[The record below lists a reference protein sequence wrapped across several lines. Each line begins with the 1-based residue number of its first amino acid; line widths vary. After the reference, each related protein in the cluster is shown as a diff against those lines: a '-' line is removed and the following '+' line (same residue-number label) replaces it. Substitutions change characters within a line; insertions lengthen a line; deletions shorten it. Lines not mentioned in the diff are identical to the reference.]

1 MKGMIGSPEVAR
13 RLAVVSMF
21 ALAFAILFVGGR
33 DALADEE
40 SPQPAPSSE
49 VVTPPVAVPPA
60 EPAPPPPATSE
71 PVAPEAPAPAV
82 PPPAAATN
90 ELVAPETPAPAA
102 PPPAAPTSEAVAP
115 AVPAPAAPAPT
126 AETPEKVTRMKPILV
141 TGSNIPSLEE
151 QPVAPVLRID
161 KEMIDRSGAQTV
173 SEVLR
178 RIPQNNGN
186 QSFSEKGSSASFTPG
201 TAAIALRG
209 FGPQQT
215 LVLVNGRRV
224 SSSPF
229 GDNFGGVQ
237 ASFVDLNTIPVAAVE
252 RVEILKAGGSAI
264 YGSDAIA
271 GVVNVILRSD
281 YDGMEI
287 SSEYGQAARSDIGQ
301 QSHSL
306 VAGLTSGKAQMMIF
320 LDYFQQNSSF
330 LRDRPISKSFA
341 FISSNGGQA
350 TFVDPRP
357 GSPTEG
363 QRLYVPPGG
372 APGGAGD
379 LTTTP
384 TTGIGPTVNEFNT
397 NIKIVDSPET
407 QRYGGYTTFTY
418 DITDTLQFFVEAAYR
433 NIQTTFEVN
442 PTPIVG
448 DQEGWAI
455 GPNNPYNPFP
465 GFSTTIKWRLF
476 QAGSRINKINTD
488 MAHVLPGLRL
498 KVGESW
504 NIETAYNYY
513 TVRSTDDGQ
522 NYLSSNALAN
532 ALSDTNPATALNPL
546 SAPNQQNQAT
556 INSMKVRTTRQGVYD
571 YWEYDIRASGN
582 TIDLPAGP
590 VAVAIGGSTR
600 HESLSDTPDSLSD
613 TFQIVSSGGNPKS
626 GGSRDSDAIYWESFL
641 PLVSPQRNMPGVY
654 SLQLQGAGRFE
665 YYSDFGTTVKPAAG
679 IKWQPVKELAL
690 RFYYSQGFRAPSLSE
705 LFIGQ
710 SAGFEQG
717 IPDTARCMPAAPNG
731 FPDTDEV
738 CTGQNIQYKV
748 ITGGNPELDAEN
760 SDSYYVEG
768 AYQPPFMKGLT
779 VTVGGGYIKIQDV
792 ISAPSAAFVVANP
805 NLFPPGSVI
814 RDSANPAFVGDPGA
828 IIQINSQNVNI
839 NEQETWFV
847 DFEAEYVRDTESIGS
862 FTETL
867 LATYVPTFTQ
877 SSPEAGTVQLAGE
890 GSFPKVR
897 GSFSTYWQGP
907 KGSWVEKFG
916 FGPTLNYISSYNE
929 VLFPPRRVKEWWTVD
944 LQANYDA
951 PWQTTITLGCQNVAD
966 RSAPRSLG
974 QGGEGYD
981 YAVADN
987 TGRFIYARVTKKF

>member
-13 RLAVVSMF
+13 RIAVVVSTF
-21 ALAFAILFVGGR
+21 ALVFTIFFVAGR
-33 DALADEE
+33 GALADGE
-40 SPQPAPSSE
+40 SPQPAPSAE

-60 EPAPPPPATSE
+60 EP
-71 PVAPEAPAPAV
+71 
-82 PPPAAATN
+82 
-90 ELVAPETPAPAA
+90 VAPETPAPAA
-102 PPPAAPTSEAVAP
+102 PSAEVVTPPVVVPPAEPVAPETPAPTAPPPAAGTSEIVTP
-115 AVPAPAAPAPT
+115 ETPAPTAPAPT
-126 AETPEKVTRMKPILV
+126 AEAPEKVTRMKPILV

-161 KEMIDRSGAQTV
+161 KEMIDRSGARTV
-173 SEVLR
+173 AEVLQ

-186 QSFSEKGSSASFTPG
+186 QSFSEKGSAGSFTPG
-201 TAAIALRG
+201 TASVALRG

-215 LVLVNGRRV
+215 LVLLNGRRV
-224 SSSPF
+224 ASSPF

-252 RVEILKAGGSAI
+252 SVEILKAGGSAI

-271 GVVNVILRSD
+271 GVVNIILRSD
-281 YDGMEI
+281 YNGMEI
-287 SSEYGQAARSDIGQ
+287 STEYGQAARSDIGEQ
-301 QSHSL
+301 THSL
-306 VAGLTSGKAQMMIF
+306 VAGLISGKAQMMIF
-320 LDYFQQNSSF
+320 LDYFHRNSSF
-330 LRDRPISKSFA
+330 LRDRPISKKFA
-341 FISSNGGQA
+341 FNSSNGGQA
-350 TFVDPRP
+350 TFIDPRP

-363 QRLYVPPGG
+363 ERLYVPPGG
-372 APGGAGD
+372 APGGVGISTNATFG
-379 LTTTP
+379 
-384 TTGIGPTVNEFNT
+384 TGPSANIFNT
-397 NIKIVDSPET
+397 NIRLVDSPET

-418 DITDTLQFFVEAAYR
+418 DITDNLQFFVEAAYR
-433 NIQTTFEVN
+433 NIQTTFQIN
-442 PTPIVG
+442 PTPIDG
-448 DQEGWAI
+448 GSDGWAI
-455 GPNNPYNPFP
+455 GPDNPYNPFP
-465 GFSTTIKWRLF
+465 GFSTIVKWRLF
-476 QAGSRINKINTD
+476 EAGPRINIINTD

-498 KVGESW
+498 KIGESW

-513 TVRSTDDGQ
+513 TLRSTDDGQ
-522 NYLSSNALAN
+522 NFLSSNALAN

-556 INSMKVRTTRQGVYD
+556 INSLKVRTTRQGVYD

-590 VAVAIGGSTR
+590 VAIAIGGSTR

-626 GGSRDSDAIYWESFL
+626 SGSRDSDAIYWEGYL
-641 PLVSPQRNMPGVY
+641 PIVSPQRNMPGVY

-679 IKWQPVKELAL
+679 IKWQPAKELAL
-690 RFYYSQGFRAPSLSE
+690 RFSYSQGFRAPSLSE

-731 FPDTDEV
+731 FPDTDDV
-738 CTGQNIQYKV
+738 CTGRNIQYKV
-748 ITGGNPELDAEN
+748 LTGGNPELDAEN

-768 AYQPPFMKGLT
+768 VYQPPFMKGLT
-779 VTVGGGYIKIQDV
+779 VTVGGGYIKIKDV

-805 NLFPPGSVI
+805 SLFPPGSVV
-814 RDSANPAFVGDPGA
+814 RDAGNPAFAGDPGA
-828 IIQINSQNVNI
+828 ITLINSQNVNI
-839 NEQETWFV
+839 NEQETYFV
-847 DFEAEYVRDTESIGS
+847 DFEAEYVHDTESIGT
-862 FTETL
+862 FTEHL

-877 SSPEAGTVQLAGE
+877 SSPEAGSVQLAGE

-897 GSFSTYWQGP
+897 GSFGIYWQGP
-907 KGSWVEKFG
+907 KETWAEKFG
-916 FGPTLNYISSYNE
+916 FGPVLNYWSSYNE
-929 VLFPPRRVKEWWTVD
+929 VLYPPRRVKDWWTVD
-944 LQANYDA
+944 LQANYEA

-974 QGGEGYD
+974 QNGEGYD
-981 YAVADN
+981 AAVHDN
-987 TGRFIYARVTKKF
+987 TGRFIYASVTKKF